1 MAVLYFA
8 GLAASHLSQTVLACS
23 PTSNLANL
31 QSAGRSLTSLPP
43 DCGRDASLCLVKHQA
58 TATPQCSCYLRHY
71 FENLR
76 ILQHQQGWKSSSGEQ
91 MCYHVQI
98 IGQLINQT
106 DWLLSL
112 NNFGHL
118 FWSFLLI
125 TLVTIQYNTI
135 FLHII
140 FATKIFYLPKYV
152 CGVCI
157 HNAYMCVGL
166 KLKTGGF
173 GKCFEGTKQKACGR
187 RTDCEFSI
195 TIRISGYL
203 CVFSV

>member
-1 MAVLYFA
+1 MNDIADTWRGKMINQNLVGSCRTSMFQCFGFTVTRNVLTQFYVYIP
-8 GLAASHLSQTVLACS
+8 L
-23 PTSNLANL
+23 
-31 QSAGRSLTSLPP
+31 
-43 DCGRDASLCLVKHQA
+43 
-58 TATPQCSCYLRHY
+58 
-71 FENLR
+71 
-76 ILQHQQGWKSSSGEQ
+76 SSSSNVVE
-91 MCYHVQI
+91 
-98 IGQLINQT
+98 
-106 DWLLSL
+106 LSVET
-112 NNFGHL
+112 FG
-118 FWSFLLI
+118 SFEESFFDFAI
-125 TLVTIQYNTI
+125 D
-135 FLHII
+135 
-140 FATKIFYLPKYV
+140 FATKIFHLPKYV